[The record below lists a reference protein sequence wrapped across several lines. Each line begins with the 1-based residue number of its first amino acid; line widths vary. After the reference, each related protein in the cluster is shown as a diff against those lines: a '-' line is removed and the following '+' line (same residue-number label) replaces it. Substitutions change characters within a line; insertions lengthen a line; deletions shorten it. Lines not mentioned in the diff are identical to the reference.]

1 MAANLDALGHGSGSW
16 LSCIKH
22 RFQHVPEIYL
32 LGNRDYCKTTHLAP
46 MDKGLQLVHE
56 AF

>member
-22 RFQHVPEIYL
+22 RFRNVSEAYL
-32 LGNRDYCKTTHLAP
+32 SGVVYYETERIGN
-46 MDKGLQLVHE
+46 
-56 AF
+56 